1 MGRDGAVA
9 PTGDAMLDRVRSQGL
24 KTSPTFGRN
33 VRSALHG
40 GVAPIVANPNGSGW
54 SCSPHGLRESV
65 PTKPG
70 WGKEESSTFQAA
82 GRSASHGG
90 VTLIVANLKGS
101 GWSCSPHG
109 RRDAV
114 WERVAMDRRRSA
126 GWLSSSRTQMG
137 RDGAV
142 ATTGG
147 AIEVG
152 THQGGDRKGRCPFW
166 RRHNGRPRPLCLD
179 ACSRWD
185 KRRIVR
191 SHNVSTTVANTN
203 SNCHSYI
210 RNLRN

>member
-9 PTGDAMLDRVRSQGL
+9 LTGDAMLDRVRSQGL

-40 GVAPIVANPNGSGW
+40 GVALIVANPKGSGW
-54 SCSPHGLRESV
+54 SCSPHGLRESE

-70 WGKEESSTFQAA
+70 LRKEESSTFQVA

-90 VTLIVANLKGS
+90 VALIVANPKGS
-101 GWSCSPHG
+101 GWSCSPPG
-109 RRDAV
+109 DAV
-114 WERVAMDRRRSA
+114 WERVAMDRRRTA
-126 GWLSSSRTQMG
+126 GWLLSSRTQTG

-142 ATTGG
+142 APTGG

-152 THQGGDRKGRCPFW
+152 THQGGDLKCPFW
-166 RRHNGRPRPLCLD
+166 RRLNGRPRPLCLD
-179 ACSRWD
+179 ACSRRD

-191 SHNVSTTVANTN
+191 SHN
-203 SNCHSYI
+203 
-210 RNLRN
+210 LRTS